1 MATFDHETIIVG
13 AGAAGMNCALDLKE
27 AGHDYLLIADYMG
40 GRIFN
45 DTSRHMNYGAVF
57 YFGSYRTMLSKQRG
71 ILKPT
76 TDVVPSLTAAAC
88 NPDDTR
94 QWSALSAK
102 TASDL
107 PSLWRFEKFMTQEF
121 LPHYEKFKKNCEVM
135 EVRDALV
142 ADPFIDQLFHE
153 TAAQMIERLDIK
165 PIADDLVSMFA
176 HACTGTPPA
185 ELMALDY
192 LNTVQPLSMELPS
205 MKLVMSLTRFDF
217 DADEMTRR
225 LSEGSG
231 NVLLGCKVTK
241 VEQVEG
247 GWKVTTDKGESFT
260 AKNLVMATPADVTQR
275 LLTPVAVVPDFKTR
289 KPCVLYAYL
298 LKGTIREH
306 YANHEVHIFNE
317 KTPIIFIA
325 KREPGVYEIF
335 TEVDFEQDG
344 RMNKYFSDYEIIG
357 KKHWPQAMFTG
368 PTEALP
374 QNLAPGLIMAGDHN
388 GLGMEPAAISG
399 IYAANKVLGRT
410 VDENPSVRARVSAEP
425 YLEPAGAKGMQA
437 TLESYGAVAADA
449 GKVAAKVVAGNVK
462 PFVAG
467 AATAA
472 AACAALFLLKR
483 K

>member
-1 MATFDHETIIVG
+1 MAIFDHETIIVG
-13 AGAAGMNCALDLKE
+13 AGAAGMNCALDLKKAE
-27 AGHDYLLIADYMG
+27 HDYLLIADYMG

-45 DTSRHMNYGAVF
+45 DTSKHMNYGAVF

-76 TDVVPSLTAAAC
+76 SDVVPNLTAAAC
-88 NPDDTR
+88 NPDDTH

-135 EVRDALV
+135 EVRAALA

-153 TAAQMIERLDIK
+153 TAAEMIERLDIK

-217 DADEMTRR
+217 DADEMTQR

-231 NVLLGCKVTK
+231 NVLLGSRVEK
-241 VEQVEG
+241 VEQIEG
-247 GWKVTTDKGESFT
+247 GWKVSTDKGEEFT

-275 LLTPVAVVPDFKTR
+275 LLQPVAAVPDFETR

-306 YANHEVHIFNE
+306 YANHDVHIFNE

-325 KREPGVYEIF
+325 KREQGMYEIF

-344 RMNKYFSDYEIIG
+344 RMDKYFSDYEIIG
-357 KKHWPQAMFTG
+357 KKYWPQAMFTG

-374 QNLAPGLIMAGDHN
+374 QNLAPGLVMAGDHN

-410 VDENPSVRARVSAEP
+410 VDDDPTVRAYVSGEP
-425 YLEPAGAKGMQA
+425 YLEPAGSKGVQA
-437 TLESYGAVAADA
+437 TLESYSAVAADA
-449 GKVAAKVVAGNVK
+449 GKSAAKVVTDNKV
-462 PFVAG
+462 PFIAG
-467 AATAA
+467 AAAA
-472 AACAALFLLKR
+472 AATCATLLLMKR

>member
-45 DTSRHMNYGAVF
+45 DTSKHMNYGAVF
-57 YFGSYRTMLSKQRG
+57 YFGSYRTMLSKQRN

-76 TDVVPSLTAAAC
+76 VDVVPSLTAAAC
-88 NPDDTR
+88 NPDDNR

-107 PSLWRFEKFMTQEF
+107 PSLWRFEKFMTREF

-135 EVRDALV
+135 EVRTALA
-142 ADPFIDQLFHE
+142 ADPFIDRLFHE

-176 HACTGTPPA
+176 HACTGTPPE

-217 DADEMTRR
+217 DADGMTAR

-231 NVLLGCKVTK
+231 DVLLNTLVTE
-241 VEQVEG
+241 VEQVES

-260 AKNLVMATPADVTQR
+260 AKNLVMATPPDVTQR
-275 LLTPVAVVPDFKTR
+275 LLAPVAAVPDFKVR
-289 KPCVLYAYL
+289 KPCVLYAYM
-298 LKGTIREH
+298 LKGTPREH
-306 YANHEVHIFNE
+306 YANHDVHIFNE
-317 KTPIIFIA
+317 KTPIIYIA
-325 KREPGVYEIF
+325 KRNPGVYEIF
-335 TEVDFEQDG
+335 TEVDFEKDN
-344 RMNKYFSDYEIIG
+344 RMGKYFSDYEIIG

-410 VDENPSVRARVSAEP
+410 IDDDPTVRARYSTEP
-425 YLEPAGAKGMQA
+425 YIEPSGAKGMQA

-449 GKVAAKVVAGNVK
+449 GKIAAKVVSENK
-462 PFVAG
+462 TPFIAS
-467 AATAA
+467 AA
-472 AACAALFLLKR
+472 AAAIACCALLLRKR

>member
-45 DTSRHMNYGAVF
+45 DTSKHMNYGAVF

-76 TDVVPSLTAAAC
+76 TDVVPNLAAAAC
-88 NPDDTR
+88 NPDDDH

-121 LPHYEKFKKNCEVM
+121 LPHYERFKKNCEVM
-135 EVRDALV
+135 EVRAALA

-153 TAAQMIERLDIK
+153 TAAEMIERLDIK

-217 DADEMTRR
+217 DADEMTQR
-225 LSEGSG
+225 LSQGSG
-231 NVLLGCKVTK
+231 NVLLGTLVTK
-241 VEQVEG
+241 VEQVEV
-247 GWKVTTDKGESFT
+247 GWRVTTDKGEAFT

-275 LLTPVAVVPDFKTR
+275 LLQPVAAVPNFKTR
-289 KPCVLYAYL
+289 KPCVLYSYL

-306 YANHEVHIFNE
+306 YARHDVHIFNE

-325 KREPGVYEIF
+325 KREPGTYEIF
-335 TEVDFEQDG
+335 TEVDFEQDD
-344 RMNKYFSDYEIIG
+344 RMSKYFSDYEIIG

-410 VDENPSVRARVSAEP
+410 VDEAPNVRAIVPDEP
-425 YLEPAGAKGMQA
+425 YLEPSGAKGMQA
-437 TLESYGAVAADA
+437 TLESCGIIAADA
-449 GKVAAKVVAGNVK
+449 GKSAAKVVANNK
-462 PFVAG
+462 ASFIAG
-467 AATAA
+467 AAVAA
-472 AACAALFLLKR
+472 AACVALFLLTR